1 MIQVR
6 IVLEGADKFSNLIGS
21 LYYPHG
27 DSPVDLSLELLK
39 NVRVFLD
46 VGEFVVIKILCIF

>member
-21 LYYPHG
+21 LHYPNG
-27 DSPVDLSLELLK
+27 DEAVDLSLELLK
-39 NVRVFLD
+39 NVSFFNCTIIVLINLSF
-46 VGEFVVIKILCIF
+46 C

>member
-1 MIQVR
+1 MR

-46 VGEFVVIKILCIF
+46 VGEFVVI